1 MKSLLDFILNDLKDL
16 VEQTRA
22 HETRF
27 KQPQNGV
34 GLSSKPTPRSKRNRT
49 REKHK
54 ERRYLQK
61 KKNNLASLRNEASKR
76 VGIFDML

>member
-1 MKSLLDFILNDLKDL
+1 LLDLVLNDLKDL
-16 VEQTRA
+16 AEQIRA

-34 GLSSKPTPRSKRNRT
+34 GLSSKPTPRSKKNRT

-54 ERRYLQK
+54 KKRHLQK
-61 KKNNLASLRNEASKR
+61 KITTLL
-76 VGIFDML
+76 V

>member
-1 MKSLLDFILNDLKDL
+1 MKSLLDLVLNDLKDL

-54 ERRYLQK
+54 KKKHLQK
-61 KKNNLASLRNEASKR
+61 KITTLL
-76 VGIFDML
+76 V